1 MPVLSVSTSR
11 AMAGRLS
18 LGGFAAAGLIRSP
31 TSSRASV
38 TAAACRARVA
48 AALRGSSSARRRFSE
63 EWNGTDN
70 DDASALLETIGD
82 VDRAPQP
89 LPPSSSEQAAVV
101 RSVRDRVN
109 VVCEAVAGSGKTTTV
124 LHCARDVPDL
134 TFMVLT
140 YNARLKL
147 TTRQRARELGLA
159 NVETHSFHACAARY
173 YVPGCRDDETLARL
187 VDEDAPP
194 RAAIRFDC
202 LVVDEAQDMTPLL
215 HRFVLKVLRDA
226 GDGGGPTQ
234 MLILGDSRQSIY
246 QFRNA
251 DPRFLTM
258 ADRGVYALA
267 EKPESVSDASESA
280 ASEATRVTS
289 AVTPP
294 AWRHHTLRT
303 SFRASPRIASFV
315 NDAMLGFACIK
326 ASPRAHLPDGG
337 LGAPV
342 TYMVGNAFQVASQEI
357 ADEIEYLLSPRG
369 GGYAPDDIFVLTPS
383 LKGAKLNSK
392 TPLAQ
397 LENTLVMRC
406 GVPVYVSLADE
417 EELSDA
423 LTRGKICFTTFHSSK
438 GLERPVVIVF
448 GFSGDY
454 FTYFARDAPKAVCP
468 NTLYVAATRASERL
482 YVVGEQDEG
491 GKLPFLRLDPAA
503 FEKWGA
509 PLPPWL
515 EVRRCGK
522 LRPPTDAI
530 PVPASSFAVTD
541 LVKFLPE
548 QTMRDAT
555 EAVEPVAVEPP
566 TLDTEMDQS
575 VPSLAG
581 AGLIESVSDITGLA
595 VVAAHEHRHGTHGA
609 VPEIRDAESAHT
621 TSLARRLQSS
631 LAKMEQQLEANA
643 AQRSARKSGD
653 ARGSRADLVADDVE
667 AVRQMREVL
676 ASRPT
681 RVRDFLKLA
690 SWYEAMEGGY
700 LFRPFQL
707 SRFDWVSVEAAAAT
721 ARVLEKH
728 LPVDRDNADARSA
741 PARYEKRYDVSFR
754 FGAPIVT
761 IRGAADVVTAAGA
774 TGEIFEVKCVQRL
787 LPEHLLQ
794 LALYQWL
801 DAFAQIQ
808 GKIHRARERRRRM
821 DGDAEKKDKNRA
833 HRGFKGTG
841 KTRREYTEE
850 EAEDPLGLLDLF
862 FDAGGDES
870 KVMKRA
876 VLLNARTGE
885 TVELRADLRA
895 LTGVVL
901 TLVDQRI
908 RTRVSVS
915 DEVFLENAADAGA
928 AIHAAAAEHAE
939 GEGFVPTPAAFVD
952 EAQNATFDPPKAA
965 PGRAGSVESEPKPKP
980 DGVTRERTPEGD
992 VDGKEAGRSKRVPE
1006 DICATAAETKTTPKN
1021 KGRPKS
1027 SKASVPSGAVSD
1039 TIVVRGV
1046 VRACDAKRRVLTG
1059 GNHPRPRGRAPK
1071 GAPYWDS
1078 IAGAFAAADEDAR

>member
-1 MPVLSVSTSR
+1 
-11 AMAGRLS
+11 MAGRLS
-18 LGGFAAAGLIRSP
+18 LGGFAAAGLMRSP
-31 TSSRASV
+31 ASSRASV
-38 TAAACRARVA
+38 TAAACRVRVA

-63 EWNGTDN
+63 EWTNN
-70 DDASALLETIGD
+70 DESALLETIGD

-89 LPPSSSEQAAVV
+89 LPPPSPEQAAVV

-134 TFMVLT
+134 TFLVLT

-147 TTRQRARELGLA
+147 TTRQRARELGLS

-173 YVPGCRDDETLARL
+173 YLPGCRDDEALRRL
-187 VDEDAPP
+187 VEEDAPP
-194 RAAIRFDC
+194 RSALRFDC

-226 GDGGGPTQ
+226 GNARSTQ
-234 MLILGDSRQSIY
+234 MLVLGDSRQSIY
-246 QFRNA
+246 QFRDA

-267 EKPESVSDASESA
+267 ETPFSRSGRRSAEESSASV
-280 ASEATRVTS
+280 RPV
-289 AVTPP
+289 
-294 AWRHHTLRT
+294 WRHHTLRT

-315 NDAMLGFACIK
+315 NDAMLGFECIR
-326 ASPRAHLPDGG
+326 ASPREHLPDGG
-337 LGAPV
+337 DGAPV
-342 TYMVGNAFQVASQEI
+342 TYMVGNAFAVASQEI
-357 ADEIEYLLSPRG
+357 ADEIEHLLSPRG

-482 YVVGEQDEG
+482 YVVGEQEEG

-503 FEKWGA
+503 FEKWGV

-522 LRPPTDAI
+522 LRPPADAI

-566 TLDTEMDQS
+566 SVDTKVDQS

-595 VVAAHEHRHGTHGA
+595 VVAAHEHRYGTRGA
-609 VPEIRDAESAHT
+609 PPETRRAESAHT

-631 LAKMEQQLEANA
+631 LAKMERQLEANA
-643 AQRSARKSGD
+643 AQSSARKSGSGD
-653 ARGSRADLVADDVE
+653 ARVARADLIVDDVE
-667 AVRQMREVL
+667 AVRQMRETL
-676 ASRPT
+676 ASPPT
-681 RVRDFLKLA
+681 HVRDFLKLA

-707 SRFDWVSVEAAAAT
+707 SHFDWISVEAAAAT

-728 LPVDRDNADARSA
+728 LPVESALDGTSGAGDARASEPPA

-761 IRGAADVVTAAGA
+761 LRGAADVVTAAGA

-808 GKIHRARERRRRM
+808 SKIHRARERRRRM
-821 DGDAEKKDKNRA
+821 DGDAAEREKTRA
-833 HRGFKGTG
+833 HRGFKGAG

-850 EAEDPLGLLDLF
+850 EAQDPMALLDLF
-862 FDAGGDES
+862 LDAGGDES
-870 KVMKRA
+870 KIMKRA

-885 TVELRADLRA
+885 TVELRAGLRA

-901 TLVDQRI
+901 TLVDQKI
-908 RTRVSVS
+908 RARVSVS
-915 DEVFLENAADAGA
+915 DEAFLENAAAAGA

-939 GEGFVPTPAAFVD
+939 GEGFVPTPAAFTD
-952 EAQNATFDPPKAA
+952 EARNATFDPPKEKAA
-965 PGRAGSVESEPKPKP
+965 RGRGIVRRKPKTKP
-980 DGVTRERTPEGD
+980 AP
-992 VDGKEAGRSKRVPE
+992 
-1006 DICATAAETKTTPKN
+1006 AETKTKSPKTE
-1021 KGRPKS
+1021 KKKPVPAGATSSAQRPR
-1027 SKASVPSGAVSD
+1027 SGAFLGSD
-1039 TIVVRGV
+1039 TIIVGGV
-1046 VRACDAKRRVLTG
+1046 ARACDAKRRVLTG
-1059 GNHPRPRGRAPK
+1059 GNLPRPRGRAPK

-1078 IAGAFAAADEDAR
+1078 VNGAFAAADEET

>member
-1 MPVLSVSTSR
+1 
-11 AMAGRLS
+11 MAGRLS
-18 LGGFAAAGLIRSP
+18 LGGFAAAGLMRSP
-31 TSSRASV
+31 ASSRASV

-63 EWNGTDN
+63 EWHGTDN
-70 DDASALLETIGD
+70 DASALLETIGD

-89 LPPSSSEQAAVV
+89 LPPPSPEQAAVV
-101 RSVRDRVN
+101 KSVRDRVN

-124 LHCARDVPDL
+124 LHCARDVPHL
-134 TFMVLT
+134 TFLVLT

-147 TTRQRARELGLA
+147 TTRQRAKQLGLS

-173 YVPGCRDDETLARL
+173 YVPGCRDDETLRRL
-187 VDEDAPP
+187 VEEDAPP
-194 RAAIRFDC
+194 RSAISFDC

-226 GDGGGPTQ
+226 GNGERKQ
-234 MLILGDSRQSIY
+234 MLVLGDSRQSIY
-246 QFRNA
+246 QFRDA

-267 EKPESVSDASESA
+267 SGTESRNRVADAS
-280 ASEATRVTS
+280 
-289 AVTPP
+289 PP
-294 AWRHHTLRT
+294 AWRHHSLRV
-303 SFRASPRIASFV
+303 SFRATPRIASFV
-315 NDAMLGFACIK
+315 NDAMLGFACIE

-337 LGAPV
+337 AGAPV

-369 GGYAPDDIFVLTPS
+369 GGYAPDDVFVLTPS
-383 LKGAKLNSK
+383 LRGAKLNSK

-438 GLERPVVIVF
+438 GLERPVVIAF

-482 YVVGEQDEG
+482 YVVGEQEEG

-503 FEKWGA
+503 FEKWGV

-522 LRPPTDAI
+522 LKPPTEAI

-566 TLDTEMDQS
+566 TVDAEMDQS

-595 VVAAHEHRHGTHGA
+595 VVAAHEHKHGA
-609 VPEIRDAESAHT
+609 SGGVDSFAKETRRAESAHT

-631 LAKMEQQLEANA
+631 LAKMERQLEANA
-643 AQRSARKSGD
+643 AQSSARKSGD
-653 ARGSRADLVADDVE
+653 SSSGARADLIVDDVE
-667 AVRQMREVL
+667 AVRQMREAL
-676 ASRPT
+676 ASPPT
-681 RVRDFLKLA
+681 RIRDFLKLA

-707 SRFDWVSVEAAAAT
+707 SHFDWVSVEAAATT

-728 LPVDRDNADARSA
+728 LPVERDAFDARPT

-787 LPEHLLQ
+787 MPEHVLQ

-808 GKIHRARERRRRM
+808 SKIHRARERRRRM
-821 DGDAEKKDKNRA
+821 DGEDEEKKRA
-833 HRGFKGTG
+833 HRGFKGSG

-862 FDAGGDES
+862 FEAGGDES

-901 TLVDQRI
+901 TLVDRRI
-908 RTRVSVS
+908 RARVSVS
-915 DEVFLENAADAGA
+915 DEAFLKNAADAGA

-939 GEGFVPTPAAFVD
+939 GGGFVPTPAAFDD
-952 EAQNATFDPPKAA
+952 EARNATFDPPKAA
-965 PGRAGSVESEPKPKP
+965 RGRGKVERKPKP
-980 DGVTRERTPEGD
+980 NPDNPVAND
-992 VDGKEAGRSKRVPE
+992 
-1006 DICATAAETKTTPKN
+1006 ETKTPK
-1021 KGRPKS
+1021 KKARPR
-1027 SKASVPSGAVSD
+1027 SKATRVPSGAVSD

-1046 VRACDAKRRVLTG
+1046 ARACDAKRRVLTG
-1059 GNHPRPRGRAPK
+1059 GHIPRPRGRAPK

-1078 IAGAFAAADEDAR
+1078 VTGSFAAADEDAM

>member
-1 MPVLSVSTSR
+1 
-11 AMAGRLS
+11 MAGRLS
-18 LGGFAAAGLIRSP
+18 LGGFAAAGLMRSP
-31 TSSRASV
+31 ASSRASV
-38 TAAACRARVA
+38 TAAACRVRVA

-63 EWNGTDN
+63 EWTNN
-70 DDASALLETIGD
+70 DESALLETIGD

-89 LPPSSSEQAAVV
+89 LPPPSPEQAAVV

-134 TFMVLT
+134 TFLVLT

-147 TTRQRARELGLA
+147 TTRQRARELGLS

-173 YVPGCRDDETLARL
+173 YLPGCRDDEALRRL
-187 VDEDAPP
+187 VEEDAPP
-194 RAAIRFDC
+194 RSALRFDC

-226 GDGGGPTQ
+226 GNVSSTQ
-234 MLILGDSRQSIY
+234 MLVLGDSRQSIY
-246 QFRNA
+246 QFRDA

-267 EKPESVSDASESA
+267 ETTLESRSGSATPESFAS
-280 ASEATRVTS
+280 V
-289 AVTPP
+289 PK
-294 AWRHHTLRT
+294 WRHHTLRT

-315 NDAMLGFACIK
+315 NDAMLGFECIR
-326 ASPRAHLPDGG
+326 ASKRAHLPDGG
-337 LGAPV
+337 AGAPV
-342 TYMVGNAFQVASQEI
+342 TYMVGNAFEIASQEI
-357 ADEIEYLLSPRG
+357 ADEIEHLLSPRG

-482 YVVGEQDEG
+482 YVVGEQEEG

-503 FEKWGA
+503 FEKWGV

-515 EVRRCGK
+515 EVRKCGK
-522 LRPPTDAI
+522 LRPPADAI

-566 TLDTEMDQS
+566 SVDTKMDQS

-595 VVAAHEHRHGTHGA
+595 VVAAHEHRHGTRGA
-609 VPEIRDAESAHT
+609 APETRHAESAHT

-631 LAKMEQQLEANA
+631 LAKMERQLEANA
-643 AQRSARKSGD
+643 AQSSARKSESSSRV
-653 ARGSRADLVADDVE
+653 ARADLIVDDVE
-667 AVRQMREVL
+667 AVRQMRETL
-676 ASRPT
+676 ASPPT
-681 RVRDFLKLA
+681 HVRDFLKLA

-707 SRFDWVSVEAAAAT
+707 SHFDWISVEAAAAT

-728 LPVDRDNADARSA
+728 LPVESDGGSVALDARASE
-741 PARYEKRYDVSFR
+741 PPSWARYEKRYDVSFR

-761 IRGAADVVTAAGA
+761 LRGAADVVTAAGA

-801 DAFAQIQ
+801 DAFSQIQ
-808 GKIHRARERRRRM
+808 SKIHRARERRRRM
-821 DGDAEKKDKNRA
+821 DADAAEREKTRA
-833 HRGFKGTG
+833 HRGFKGAG

-850 EAEDPLGLLDLF
+850 EAQDPMALLDLF
-862 FDAGGDES
+862 LDAGGDES
-870 KVMKRA
+870 KIMKRA

-885 TVELRADLRA
+885 TVELRATLRA

-901 TLVDQRI
+901 TLVDQKI
-908 RTRVSVS
+908 RARVSVS
-915 DEVFLENAADAGA
+915 DEVFLENAAAAGA
-928 AIHAAAAEHAE
+928 AIHAAAATHAE
-939 GEGFVPTPAAFVD
+939 GEGFVPTPAAFAD
-952 EAQNATFDPPKAA
+952 ESKNATFDPPKEKAA
-965 PGRAGSVESEPKPKP
+965 RGRGIVSRKPKP
-980 DGVTRERTPEGD
+980 AP
-992 VDGKEAGRSKRVPE
+992 
-1006 DICATAAETKTTPKN
+1006 AETKTKTKSP
-1021 KGRPKS
+1021 RTLSPKS
-1027 SKASVPSGAVSD
+1027 SDTKPDAAGATSSEEKKRASSSSSSSS
-1039 TIVVRGV
+1039 TIIVGGV
-1046 VRACDAKRRVLTG
+1046 ARACDAKRRVLTG
-1059 GNHPRPRGRAPK
+1059 GNLPRPRGRAPK

-1078 IAGAFAAADEDAR
+1078 VNGAFVSADEES

>member
-1 MPVLSVSTSR
+1 
-11 AMAGRLS
+11 MAGRLS
-18 LGGFAAAGLIRSP
+18 LGGFAAAGLMRSP

-89 LPPSSSEQAAVV
+89 LPPPSPEQAAVV

-109 VVCEAVAGSGKTTTV
+109 VVCEAVAGSGKTTAV

-173 YVPGCRDDETLARL
+173 YVTGCRDDETLARL
-187 VDEDAPP
+187 VEEDAPP
-194 RAAIRFDC
+194 RAAMRFDC

-215 HRFVLKVLRDA
+215 HRFVLKLLRDA
-226 GDGGGPTQ
+226 GTGDGPAQ

-246 QFRNA
+246 QFRDA

-267 EKPESVSDASESA
+267 EKPKSA
-280 ASEATRVTS
+280 AAS
-289 AVTPP
+289 P

-337 LGAPV
+337 AGAPV

-357 ADEIEYLLSPRG
+357 ADEIEHLLSPRG

-548 QTMRDAT
+548 QTTRDAT

-566 TLDTEMDQS
+566 ISDAEMDQS

-595 VVAAHEHRHGTHGA
+595 VVAAHEHRHGVRT
-609 VPEIRDAESAHT
+609 RDTEGAHT

-631 LAKMEQQLEANA
+631 LAKMERQLEANA

-653 ARGSRADLVADDVE
+653 AGGARADLIVDDVE

-676 ASRPT
+676 ASPPT

-707 SRFDWVSVEAAAAT
+707 SHFDWVSAEAAAAT

-728 LPVDRDNADARSA
+728 LPVGREAADARPA

-761 IRGAADVVTAAGA
+761 IRGAADVVTGAGA

-808 GKIHRARERRRRM
+808 GVIHRARERRRRM
-821 DGDAEKKDKNRA
+821 DRDAEDKEKKRA

-850 EAEDPLGLLDLF
+850 EAEDPVGLLDLF
-862 FDAGGDES
+862 LGAGGDES

-895 LTGVVL
+895 LTAVVL

-928 AIHAAAAEHAE
+928 AIHAAAAEHPE
-939 GEGFVPTPAAFVD
+939 GGGFVPTPAAFAD
-952 EAQNATFDPPKAA
+952 EARNPTFDPPKPAR
-965 PGRAGSVESEPKPKP
+965 GRAGSVESEPKPQP
-980 DGVTRERTPEGD
+980 DGVPRERTLGGD
-992 VDGKEAGRSKRVPE
+992 VDGEEAVRSERVSE
-1006 DICATAAETKTTPKN
+1006 EVRVTTAAAAAAAETKTKTPK
-1021 KGRPKS
+1021 KKARPKS
-1027 SKASVPSGAVSD
+1027 SKASSGAVSD

-1046 VRACDAKRRVLTG
+1046 ERACDAKRRVLTG

-1071 GAPYWDS
+1071 GALYWDS
-1078 IAGAFAAADEDAR
+1078 VAGAFAAADEDAR